1 MCGIFGS
8 LTNKPITIKQLNI
21 LFEGASKRGKSGTGL
36 NVFAIK
42 KNKVKDVLN
51 IKYYKSWD
59 DHEVKML
66 VKQEYELFNNVNWDA
81 DYFVTLG
88 QQRQRPETEVET
100 DKVNYNKT
108 VQPVFNQHYKF
119 SLVHNGAI
127 SNNICYKYED
137 FLHTTDL
144 DSETIGLSF
153 FHHKEKLDKV
163 CTELVGGFASLLF
176 SWNKKLTFNVMV
188 SHNPLSYYKDD
199 NDWYF
204 HSDKETLCKL
214 YKEKNFYYNDGF
226 MSLEDMLI
234 PIQKIKPYTYYS
246 LQYTNS
252 IFSDKP
258 SFLTNKIQ
266 GYGEFIPNYYHPIY
280 EHIKNKELGTSN
292 KELVLISAS
301 GGLDSSSTAYIL
313 KKLGYDIKLVHFNLN
328 QKSEEAEL
336 DAIRKF
342 AEKTNMTLQEI
353 EIGGLFKEIDKAS
366 MITKGSSSNVTSG
379 NYDIIKTSSTWQANR
394 NTIFYSIL
402 TAIAE
407 TEITT
412 MNYKNVYIA
421 GGFANLT
428 ESLTFP
434 DNSEPWADAMID
446 STRVGS
452 IHGTRIKQLN
462 VLRNCTKTEEVKL
475 VDKLKMPHWLT
486 CSCDNARTD
495 ENGNFQLCINCQS
508 TSLSRLAFKIAG
520 VRDERPFYD
529 DGTGNGKY
537 WLELMKTLQPTNS
550 LNLNEIIDK
559 LNLPNDMDDKRKL
572 KKIVGV

>member
-8 LTNKPITIKQLNI
+8 LTNKPITYKQLDI
-21 LFEGASKRGKSGTGL
+21 LFKGASDRGKSGTGL
-36 NVFAIK
+36 TVFALNKKIK
-42 KNKVKDVLN
+42 DILN
-51 IKYYKSWD
+51 IKYYGSWD
-59 DHEVKML
+59 DTEVRLL
-66 VKQEYELFNNVNWDA
+66 VKQEYELFTNVNWDA
-81 DYFVTLG
+81 DYFVILG
-88 QQRQRPETEVET
+88 QQRQRPETEIET
-100 DKVNYNKT
+100 DKINYKKT
-108 VQPVFNQHYKF
+108 VQPILNEKYNFA
-119 SLVHNGAI
+119 LVHNGAI
-127 SNNICYKYED
+127 SNNICEKYKD
-137 FLHTTDL
+137 WKHVSRL

-153 FHHKEKLDKV
+153 FNHDEKLNKV

-176 SWNKKLTFNVMV
+176 SWRKKISFNIMV
-188 SHNPLSYYKDD
+188 SHNPLSYYKD
-199 NDWYF
+199 NDDWFF
-204 HSDKETLCKL
+204 HSNKETLCEL
-214 YKEKNFYYNDGF
+214 YKQKHYYYNNVF

-246 LQYTNS
+246 LQYINS
-252 IFSDKP
+252 MFGSTKR
-258 SFLTNKIQ
+258 FLTNKIQ
-266 GYGEFIPNYYHPIY
+266 GYGEFTPNYYHPVY
-280 EHIKNKELGTSN
+280 EDIKNKELETSD

-328 QKSEEAEL
+328 QRSEEAEL

-342 AEKTNMTLQEI
+342 AEKTNMNLQEI

-366 MITKGSSSNVTSG
+366 MISKDSKTNVISG

-402 TAIAE
+402 VAIAE

-412 MNYKNVYIA
+412 KNYKNVYIA

-434 DNSEPWADAMID
+434 DNSEPWADAMIN

-475 VDKLKMPHWLT
+475 VDKLGMPHWLT
-486 CSCDNARTD
+486 CSCDNAKTD

-529 DGTGNGKY
+529 DGSGNGKH
-537 WLELMKTLQPTNS
+537 WLELLETLEKSKS
-550 LNLNEIIDK
+550 LHLNEIIDK
-559 LNLPNDMDDKRKL
+559 LNLPNDAHDKKML
-572 KKIVGV
+572 KSIVGV